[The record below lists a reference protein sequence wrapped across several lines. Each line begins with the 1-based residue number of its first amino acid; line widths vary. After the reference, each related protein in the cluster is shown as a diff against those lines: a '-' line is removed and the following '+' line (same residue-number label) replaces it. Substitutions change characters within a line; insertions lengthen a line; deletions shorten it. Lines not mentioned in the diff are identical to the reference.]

1 MNQKWNGEAA
11 ILIIKE
17 VNLKITNITKN
28 FLFNFIEIE
37 ENTSRADE
45 MDWIIKYFILISVIF
60 FLSVLKLF
68 IIEQNDRVFISNII
82 QINSQEFT
90 NIHKIGEMIR
100 TVRRNGR

>member
-17 VNLKITNITKN
+17 VNLKISIIIKN

-37 ENTSRADE
+37 ENTSMADE

-60 FLSVLKLF
+60 FFYLS
-68 IIEQNDRVFISNII
+68 
-82 QINSQEFT
+82 
-90 NIHKIGEMIR
+90 
-100 TVRRNGR
+100 

>member
-17 VNLKITNITKN
+17 VNLKISIIIKN

-37 ENTSRADE
+37 ENTSMADE

-60 FLSVLKLF
+60 FYLS
-68 IIEQNDRVFISNII
+68 
-82 QINSQEFT
+82 
-90 NIHKIGEMIR
+90 
-100 TVRRNGR
+100 